1 MDNSKLVEKIKEL
14 CKEKGINQK
23 KLLEDLGLSKS
34 TIWNMTIKQSAPK
47 YEVLQKIEK
56 YFELPDNTLAV
67 LPFQE
72 VPSDLVT
79 IDYLA
84 TVPAGFDK
92 IADIEGAERV
102 TVPKAYLK
110 GYPANE
116 CKMVSVKGMSM
127 FPNFV
132 EGDKLIFHLQPSVDS
147 GSYAIVQ
154 YNGEEYTLK
163 RVIYK
168 YGENWL
174 RLEAINPTFPP
185 KTIRDAE
192 LEDCRVL
199 GLVIYLI
206 REI

>member
-1 MDNSKLVEKIKEL
+1 MDNLKLSETLKKL
-14 CKEKGINQK
+14 CKERGIKYQNM
-23 KLLEDLGLSKS
+23 LIELGLTTSYFNNLKR
-34 TIWNMTIKQSAPK
+34 KQAPPK
-47 YEVLQKIEK
+47 
-56 YFELPDNTLAV
+56 FDTLAKFERYFD
-67 LPFQE
+67 LPSGYLSAHTFQE
-72 VPSDLVT
+72 VPNDIAV

-92 IADIEGAERV
+92 IADIEAYQRYP
-102 TVPKAYLK
+102 VPKAYLK

-116 CKMVSVKGMSM
+116 CKMVSVKGDSM
-127 FPNFV
+127 YPNFI
-132 EGDKLIFHLQPSVDS
+132 EGDKVIFHIQPSVDS
-147 GSYAIVQ
+147 GSIAIVQ

-163 RVIYK
+163 RVVYK

-174 RLEAINPTFPP
+174 RLEAINPSFPP
-185 KTIRDAE
+185 KTIRDEE